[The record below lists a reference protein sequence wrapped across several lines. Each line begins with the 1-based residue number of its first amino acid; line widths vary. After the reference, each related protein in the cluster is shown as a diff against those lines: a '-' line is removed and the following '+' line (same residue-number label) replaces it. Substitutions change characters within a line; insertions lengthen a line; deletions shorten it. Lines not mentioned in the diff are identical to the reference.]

1 MPRPRHLCTAGWRS
15 GFFRVHVERAV
26 VGLALQYDGQVM
38 EAAARPFVLA
48 SFGYRRLAA
57 RVITQ
62 ALHDLHSSSVDDQKS
77 AQTFLSGSDMLCFW
91 CDLAEIQPAYVVAR
105 AATFVS
111 SSRPAPRT

>member
-1 MPRPRHLCTAGWRS
+1 MYRPGASAPAIAHPWTAQRRYDRS
-15 GFFRVHVERAV
+15 A
-26 VGLALQYDGQVM
+26 M
-38 EAAARPFVLA
+38 EDAARPFVLA

-62 ALHDLHSSSVDDQKS
+62 ALHDLRSSSVDDQKS
-77 AQTFLSGSDMLCFW
+77 AQTFLSGSEMLCFW

-111 SSRPAPRT
+111 SSRPATGPLPPLPV